1 MIKNYFKTAIRTL
14 VKNKSY
20 AAINIAGLAVS
31 LTAAMLLLLWVWDE
45 LSYDRMHAK
54 GDRIYS
60 ANGAIDREMQNI
72 WATSAPLAVFGKAEI
87 AAVEEACRVN
97 EWGGSVLLSHGRKT
111 FNERA
116 IYADSTFFRIF
127 DFRLLEGNPLKPFA
141 DNNSIVLSQSTAN
154 KYFGSEQAMG
164 QVLQTKDGR
173 NFKVTAIME
182 DMPTNSSLRYDLLLP
197 VGMLAEN
204 RNDMDND
211 WGNFYLKTYFLLKP
225 GTDANAVGKQLAA
238 IHLKHRPSE
247 FFKDINYLMQPLEKL
262 HLYNEKGDE
271 QGMRQV
277 KIFSLVALV
286 ILLIAC
292 INYVNL
298 VTARSTRRSKEVSVR
313 KVVGANKGHLFWQFI
328 AESFVV
334 FFIAL
339 IVAIGLIAALIPIY
353 NSLSGKEMVFS
364 LLDSRVWII
373 FGLALIAVLSM
384 AGVYPAWMLSSFKPA
399 TALKG
404 KLPGFGKN
412 GNFRRVLVVVQFSCA
427 VVLIVATL
435 VIASQ
440 LNYIRNLN
448 LGYTKEN
455 IFTFNSYNFQKN
467 YETIRDELQNQP
479 GIAGVTVAQQ
489 SILNVGSATGDI
501 EWEGKPAGMENFM
514 INQLS
519 VDRNFPE
526 VMGMEL
532 IAGKGF
538 TGTAAD
544 SAHYILNETAVKQ
557 MGLENPIG
565 QTISFHEV
573 PGTIVAVVKDFHFKN
588 MKTAIEPC
596 ILFINPNWGWSTL
609 YVKTT
614 GSEAQQAIAAVE
626 KLWKQYNA
634 DYDFNY
640 QFMDE
645 SFDNMYKSDMR
656 SGKLF
661 NIFAGVAIF
670 LSCLGLFG
678 LVTYAAET
686 RFKEIGIRKTLGAS
700 ASNIIILIS
709 KDFLVLVAISFL
721 VAFPLAWW
729 MMNGW
734 LNNYAYRT
742 DIAWWIF
749 AVSGFVAFAIA
760 AITVC
765 GKSIRA
771 AQQNPIKAI
780 RTE

>member
-1 MIKNYFKTAIRTL
+1 M
-14 VKNKSY
+14 
-20 AAINIAGLAVS
+20 
-31 LTAAMLLLLWVWDE
+31 
-45 LSYDRMHAK
+45 
-54 GDRIYS
+54 
-60 ANGAIDREMQNI
+60 
-72 WATSAPLAVFGKAEI
+72 
-87 AAVEEACRVN
+87 
-97 EWGGSVLLSHGRKT
+97 
-111 FNERA
+111 
-116 IYADSTFFRIF
+116 
-127 DFRLLEGNPLKPFA
+127 
-141 DNNSIVLSQSTAN
+141 
-154 KYFGSEQAMG
+154 
-164 QVLQTKDGR
+164 
-173 NFKVTAIME
+173 
-182 DMPTNSSLRYDLLLP
+182 
-197 VGMLAEN
+197 
-204 RNDMDND
+204 
-211 WGNFYLKTYFLLKP
+211 
-225 GTDANAVGKQLAA
+225 
-238 IHLKHRPSE
+238 
-247 FFKDINYLMQPLEKL
+247 
-262 HLYNEKGDE
+262 
-271 QGMRQV
+271 
-277 KIFSLVALV
+277 VALV

-532 IAGKGF
+532 MAGKGF

-734 LNNYAYRT
+734 LNSYAYRT

-765 GKSIRA
+765 GKSLRA